1 MSEQQPPVPPDP
13 DTPPDQPYTPPQQP
27 PSTPPPP
34 ASPPPYQPP
43 PAAQPTWQ
51 PSGPSGPRSSFGR
64 RVVAYLLDGIII
76 AIVAGIVTAILN
88 QNIGYAVDFLGGAAY
103 FTFLDGGPKGQTLG
117 KMALGIRVIDFAGGG
132 SIGYGRG
139 VVRWI
144 GLIISAIPCGLG
156 FLWMLWDKEK
166 QGWQDKLANSVVV
179 PVEYYP
185 VT

>member
-13 DTPPDQPYTPPQQP
+13 ETPPQQP
-27 PSTPPPP
+27 ATPPPPQPP

-51 PSGPSGPRSSFGR
+51 ASGPTGPRSSFGR
-64 RVVAYLLDGIII
+64 RVVAYLLDGVILGVVYG
-76 AIVAGIVTAILN
+76 IVAVIFSQSVGS
-88 QNIGYAVDFLGGAAY
+88 GAELVVGALY
-103 FTFLDGGPKGQTLG
+103 FTFLDGGPRGQTVG
-117 KMALGIRVIDFAGGG
+117 KMALGIRVIDFREGG

-139 VVRWI
+139 VVRWL

-166 QGWQDKLANSVVV
+166 QCWQDKLANSVVV

-185 VT
+185 VP